1 MSEQKE
7 KPERKERR
15 ERPDRKARAERKER
29 RERPERKERPARAE
43 RRERPDRK
51 ERPARGERRE
61 RAAKPVKL
69 NVINEPKESYTGGK
83 SSLCPGCGHDQIS
96 NVIISA
102 AWENGIQPHRIAKM
116 SGIGCS
122 SKTPAYYL
130 GQSHGFNTVHGRMP
144 SVTTGAYAVNKDL
157 LYIGVSGDG
166 DSASIGIGQLI
177 HAIRRN
183 MDMVYIVENNG
194 VYGLTKGQ
202 YSATADIGSKKK
214 KGPIN
219 KTQPIDLC
227 ALAINLGCTFVAR
240 SFSGSKKQL
249 NAILKAAMSHKGFAL
264 IDVISP
270 CVTFNNNDESM
281 RSYGYVRDNEITL
294 HMADYIPH
302 FNPIPEVEVPEGNFR
317 DITLHDGSTI
327 RLETISDT
335 HDPSDAV
342 AALTALHEAETMA
355 KHVTGLLYFD
365 STKASLVED
374 LGLVDTPLIDI
385 PDKELRP
392 SEAMLNKI
400 NAAYLA

>member
-1 MSEQKE
+1 MSEEKE

-15 ERPDRKARAERKER
+15 ERPERKARAERKER
-29 RERPERKERPARAE
+29 RERPERKERPARS
-43 RRERPDRK
+43 
-51 ERPARGERRE
+51 ERRE
-61 RAAKPVKL
+61 RAPRAVKL

-166 DSASIGIGQLI
+166 DSASIGVGQLI

-249 NAILKAAMSHKGFAL
+249 NALLKAAMSHKGFAL

-281 RSYGYVRDNEITL
+281 RSYGYVKDNEITL
-294 HMADYIPH
+294 HMTDYIPH
-302 FNPIPEVEVPEGNFR
+302 FNPIPEVDVPEGNFR

-335 HDPSDAV
+335 HDPSNAV

-365 STKASLVED
+365 NTKASLVED

-385 PDKELRP
+385 PDNELRP
-392 SEAMLNKI
+392 SEAMLDKI
-400 NAAYLA
+400 NEAYLN

>member
-1 MSEQKE
+1 MSDK
-7 KPERKERR
+7 
-15 ERPDRKARAERKER
+15 
-29 RERPERKERPARAE
+29 PARA
-43 RRERPDRK
+43 
-51 ERPARGERRE
+51 
-61 RAAKPVKL
+61 VKL
-69 NVINEPKESYTGGK
+69 NVLNEPKESYTGGP

-96 NVIISA
+96 NVIITA
-102 AWENGIQPHRIAKM
+102 AWENGIEPHRIAKM

-144 SVTTGAYAVNKDL
+144 SVTTGAYAINKDL
-157 LYIGVSGDG
+157 MYLGVSGDG

-202 YSATADIGSKKK
+202 YSATADVGSKKK
-214 KGPIN
+214 KGPAN
-219 KTQPIDLC
+219 ETQPIDLC

-249 NAILKAAMSHKGFAL
+249 TSILKAAMSHKGFAL

-281 RSYGYVRDNEITL
+281 RSYGYVKENEITL

-302 FNPIPEVEVPEGNFR
+302 FNPMVEIEVPEGHFR

-327 RLETISDT
+327 RLETISDE

-342 AALTALHEAETMA
+342 AALTALHGAEAGK

-365 STKASLVED
+365 ATKPSLAED
-374 LGLVDTPLIDI
+374 LGLVDDALVDV
-385 PDKELRP
+385 PDEVLRP
-392 SEAMLNKI
+392 DRASLDALN
-400 NAAYLA
+400 AEFLA

>member
-1 MSEQKE
+1 MSDK
-7 KPERKERR
+7 
-15 ERPDRKARAERKER
+15 
-29 RERPERKERPARAE
+29 PARA
-43 RRERPDRK
+43 
-51 ERPARGERRE
+51 AR
-61 RAAKPVKL
+61 PVKL
-69 NVINEPKESYTGGK
+69 NVINEPKDSYTGGP

-96 NVIISA
+96 NVIITA
-102 AWENGIQPHRIAKM
+102 AWENGIEPHRIAKM

-144 SVTTGAYAVNKDL
+144 SVTTGAYAINKDL
-157 LYIGVSGDG
+157 LYLGVSGDG

-202 YSATADIGSKKK
+202 YSATADVGSKKK
-214 KGPIN
+214 KGPAN
-219 KTQPIDLC
+219 ETQPIDLC

-249 NAILKAAMSHKGFAL
+249 TSLLKAAMSHKGFAL

-281 RSYGYVRDNEITL
+281 RSYGYVKENEVTL

-302 FNPIPEVEVPEGNFR
+302 FNPVEEIEVPEGHYR

-327 RLETISDT
+327 RLETISAE
-335 HDPSDAV
+335 HDPGDAM
-342 AALTALHEAETMA
+342 AALTALHKAETGK

-365 STKASLVED
+365 ASKPSLAED
-374 LGLVDTPLIDI
+374 LGLVDEPLLDVADDALR
-385 PDKELRP
+385 PDKASLD
-392 SEAMLNKI
+392 ALN
-400 NAAYLA
+400 AEFLA

>member
-1 MSEQKE
+1 MS
-7 KPERKERR
+7 
-15 ERPDRKARAERKER
+15 D
-29 RERPERKERPARAE
+29 RPARA
-43 RRERPDRK
+43 
-51 ERPARGERRE
+51 
-61 RAAKPVKL
+61 VKL
-69 NVINEPKESYTGGK
+69 NVLNEPKESYTGGP

-96 NVIISA
+96 NVIITA
-102 AWENGIQPHRIAKM
+102 AWENGIEPHRIAKM

-144 SVTTGAYAVNKDL
+144 SVTTGAYAINKEL
-157 LYIGVSGDG
+157 LYLGVSGDG

-202 YSATADIGSKKK
+202 YSATADVGSKKK
-214 KGPIN
+214 KGPAN
-219 KTQPIDLC
+219 ETQPIDLC

-249 NAILKAAMSHKGFAL
+249 TSILKAAMSHKGFAL

-281 RSYGYVRDNEITL
+281 RSYGYVKENEITL

-302 FNPIPEVEVPEGNFR
+302 FNPMVEIEVPEGHYR

-327 RLETISDT
+327 RLETISDE
-335 HDPSDAV
+335 HDPSNAV
-342 AALTALHEAETMA
+342 AALTALHEAEA
-355 KHVTGLLYFD
+355 GKKHVTGLLYFD
-365 STKASLVED
+365 ATKPSLAED
-374 LGLVDTPLIDI
+374 LGLVEQALVDV
-385 PDKELRP
+385 PDEALRP
-392 SEAMLNKI
+392 DRASLDALN
-400 NAAYLA
+400 AEFLA

>member
-1 MSEQKE
+1 MSET
-7 KPERKERR
+7 P
-15 ERPDRKARAERKER
+15 A
-29 RERPERKERPARAE
+29 RPA
-43 RRERPDRK
+43 K
-51 ERPARGERRE
+51 V
-61 RAAKPVKL
+61 VKL
-69 NVINEPKESYTGGK
+69 NMINEPKDSYTGGP

-96 NVIISA
+96 NVIIAA
-102 AWENGIQPHRIAKM
+102 AWENGIEPHRIAKM

-157 LYIGVSGDG
+157 LYLGVSGDG

-183 MDMVYIVENNG
+183 VDMVYILENNG

-214 KGPIN
+214 KGAVN
-219 KTQPIDLC
+219 ETQPIDLC

-249 NAILKAAMSHKGFAL
+249 KALVKAAMSHKGFAL

-270 CVTFNNNDESM
+270 CVTFNNNDESLK
-281 RSYGYVRDNEITL
+281 SYGYVKDNNVTL
-294 HMADYIPH
+294 HIADYIP
-302 FNPIPEVEVPEGNFR
+302 NRAPMEEIEVPEGHYR
-317 DITLHDGSTI
+317 DITLHDGSII
-327 RLETISDT
+327 RLETISED
-335 HDPSDAV
+335 HDPTNAV
-342 AALTALHEAETMA
+342 AALSALHAADAEA

-365 STKASLVED
+365 GNKPSLIED
-374 LGLVDTPLIDI
+374 LELVDRALIDVA
-385 PDKELRP
+385 DDELRP
-392 SEAMLNKI
+392 SSETLDKL
-400 NAAYLA
+400 NAAFLS

>member
-1 MSEQKE
+1 MSD
-7 KPERKERR
+7 KP
-15 ERPDRKARAERKER
+15 
-29 RERPERKERPARAE
+29 ERPARA
-43 RRERPDRK
+43 
-51 ERPARGERRE
+51 
-61 RAAKPVKL
+61 VKL
-69 NVINEPKESYTGGK
+69 NVINEPKDSYTGGK

-96 NVIISA
+96 NVIITA
-102 AWENGIQPHRIAKM
+102 AWESGIEPHRIAKM

-130 GQSHGFNTVHGRMP
+130 GKSHGFNTVHGRMP

-183 MDMVYIVENNG
+183 MDMVYIIENNG

-249 NAILKAAMSHKGFAL
+249 NSLIKAAMSHKGFAL

-281 RSYGYVRDNEITL
+281 KSYGYVKENEITL

-302 FNPIPEVEVPEGNFR
+302 FNPITEVEVPEGHYR

-327 RLETISDT
+327 RLETISEE
-335 HDPSDAV
+335 HDPADAV
-342 AALTALHEAETMA
+342 AALTALHNAESDA

-365 STKASLVED
+365 NTKASLAED
-374 LGLVDTPLIDI
+374 LGLIEKALIDVA
-385 PDKELRP
+385 DEELRP
-392 SEAMLNKI
+392 SQSILDEI
-400 NAAYLA
+400 NSAFMD

>member
-1 MSEQKE
+1 MSDK
-7 KPERKERR
+7 
-15 ERPDRKARAERKER
+15 
-29 RERPERKERPARAE
+29 PARA
-43 RRERPDRK
+43 
-51 ERPARGERRE
+51 
-61 RAAKPVKL
+61 VKL
-69 NVINEPKESYTGGK
+69 NVLNEPKESYTGGP

-96 NVIISA
+96 NVIITA
-102 AWENGIQPHRIAKM
+102 AWENGIEPHRIAKM

-144 SVTTGAYAVNKDL
+144 SVTTGAYAINKDL
-157 LYIGVSGDG
+157 LYLGVSGDG

-202 YSATADIGSKKK
+202 YSATADVGSKKK
-214 KGPIN
+214 KGPAN
-219 KTQPIDLC
+219 ETQPSDLC

-249 NAILKAAMSHKGFAL
+249 TSIIKAAMSHKGFAL

-281 RSYGYVRDNEITL
+281 RSYGYVKENEITL

-302 FNPIPEVEVPEGNFR
+302 FNPMVEIEVPEGHFR

-327 RLETISDT
+327 RLETISDK
-335 HDPSDAV
+335 HDPSNAV
-342 AALTALHEAETMA
+342 AALTALHEAESDK

-365 STKASLVED
+365 ATKPSLAED
-374 LGLVDTPLIDI
+374 LGLVDDALVDV
-385 PDKELRP
+385 PDEALRP
-392 SEAMLNKI
+392 DRASLDALN
-400 NAAYLA
+400 AEFLA

>member
-1 MSEQKE
+1 MSE
-7 KPERKERR
+7 KPK
-15 ERPDRKARAERKER
+15 
-29 RERPERKERPARAE
+29 RPARAI
-43 RRERPDRK
+43 
-51 ERPARGERRE
+51 
-61 RAAKPVKL
+61 KL
-69 NVINEPKESYTGGK
+69 NMLDEPKDSYTGGK

-96 NVIISA
+96 NVIVTA
-102 AWENGIQPHRIAKM
+102 AWENGIEPHRVAKM

-130 GQSHGFNTVHGRMP
+130 GKSHGFNTVHGRMP
-144 SVTTGAYAVNKDL
+144 SVTTGAYAINKDL

-214 KGPIN
+214 KGAPN
-219 KTQPIDLC
+219 ETQPIDLC
-227 ALAINLGCTFVAR
+227 ALAINLGCSFVAR

-249 NAILKAAMSHKGFAL
+249 TSLLKAAMSHKGFAF

-281 RSYGYVRDNEITL
+281 RSYGYVKENEITL
-294 HMADYIPH
+294 HMTDYIPH
-302 FNPIPEVEVPEGNFR
+302 FNPIEEVEVPEGHFT

-327 RLETISDT
+327 RLETISSE
-335 HDPSDAV
+335 HDPGNAV
-342 AALTALHEAETMA
+342 AALTALHEAEA
-355 KHVTGLLYFD
+355 NKKHVTGLLYFD
-365 STKASLVED
+365 SSKPSLAED
-374 LGLVDTPLIDI
+374 MELVDTPLVDV
-385 PDKELRP
+385 PDAVLRP
-392 SEAMLNKI
+392 GKDTLDKI
-400 NAAYLA
+400 NAVLHS

>member
-1 MSEQKE
+1 MSDEKE
-7 KPERKERR
+7 KSERKERR
-15 ERPDRKARAERKER
+15 ERPERKARAER
-29 RERPERKERPARAE
+29 RERPERKERPAR
-43 RRERPDRK
+43 
-51 ERPARGERRE
+51 GERRE
-61 RAAKPVKL
+61 RAPRAVKL

-294 HMADYIPH
+294 HMTDYIPH
-302 FNPIPEVEVPEGNFR
+302 FNPIPEVEVPEGNYR

-335 HDPSDAV
+335 HDPSNAV

-365 STKASLVED
+365 STKASLAED

-385 PDKELRP
+385 PDNKLRP
-392 SEAMLNKI
+392 SEAMLDKI

>member
-1 MSEQKE
+1 MSD
-7 KPERKERR
+7 KP
-15 ERPDRKARAERKER
+15 
-29 RERPERKERPARAE
+29 ERPARA
-43 RRERPDRK
+43 
-51 ERPARGERRE
+51 
-61 RAAKPVKL
+61 VKL
-69 NVINEPKESYTGGK
+69 NVINEPKDSYTGGK
-83 SSLCPGCGHDQIS
+83 SSLCPGCGHDQVS
-96 NVIISA
+96 NVIVTA
-102 AWENGIQPHRIAKM
+102 AWESGIEPHRIAKM

-130 GQSHGFNTVHGRMP
+130 GKSHGFNTVHGRMP

-183 MDMVYIVENNG
+183 MDMVYIIENNG

-249 NAILKAAMSHKGFAL
+249 NSLIKAAMSHKGFAL

-281 RSYGYVRDNEITL
+281 KSYGYVKENEITL

-302 FNPIPEVEVPEGNFR
+302 FNPITEVEVPEGHYR

-327 RLETISDT
+327 RLETISEE
-335 HDPSDAV
+335 HDPADAV
-342 AALTALHEAETMA
+342 AALTALHNAESDA

-365 STKASLVED
+365 NTKASLAED
-374 LGLVDTPLIDI
+374 LGLIEKALIDV
-385 PDKELRP
+385 PDEELRP
-392 SEAMLNKI
+392 SQSVLDEI
-400 NAAYLA
+400 NSALMG

>member
-1 MSEQKE
+1 MSDK
-7 KPERKERR
+7 
-15 ERPDRKARAERKER
+15 
-29 RERPERKERPARAE
+29 PARAI
-43 RRERPDRK
+43 
-51 ERPARGERRE
+51 
-61 RAAKPVKL
+61 KL
-69 NVINEPKESYTGGK
+69 NVLNEPKDSYTGGP

-96 NVIISA
+96 NVIITA
-102 AWENGIQPHRIAKM
+102 AWENGIEPHRIAKM

-144 SVTTGAYAVNKDL
+144 SVTTGAYAINKDL
-157 LYIGVSGDG
+157 LYLGVSGDG

-202 YSATADIGSKKK
+202 YSATADVGSKKK

-219 KTQPIDLC
+219 ETQPIDLC

-249 NAILKAAMSHKGFAL
+249 TSLLKAAMSHKGFAL

-281 RSYGYVRDNEITL
+281 RSYGYVKENEITL

-302 FNPIPEVEVPEGNFR
+302 FNPVEEIEVPEGHYR

-327 RLETISDT
+327 RLETISSE
-335 HDPSDAV
+335 HDPADAM
-342 AALTALHEAETMA
+342 AALTALHEAENGK

-365 STKASLVED
+365 ASKPSLAED
-374 LGLVDTPLIDI
+374 LGLVEEPLLDLPDEVLR
-385 PDKELRP
+385 PDKASLD
-392 SEAMLNKI
+392 ALN
-400 NAAYLA
+400 AEFLS

>member
-1 MSEQKE
+1 MS
-7 KPERKERR
+7 
-15 ERPDRKARAERKER
+15 D
-29 RERPERKERPARAE
+29 RPARA
-43 RRERPDRK
+43 
-51 ERPARGERRE
+51 
-61 RAAKPVKL
+61 VKL
-69 NVINEPKESYTGGK
+69 NVLNEPKESYTGGP

-96 NVIISA
+96 NVIITA
-102 AWENGIQPHRIAKM
+102 AWENGLEPHRIAKM

-144 SVTTGAYAVNKDL
+144 SVTTGAYAINKDL
-157 LYIGVSGDG
+157 LYLGVSGDG

-202 YSATADIGSKKK
+202 YSATADVGSKKK
-214 KGPIN
+214 KGPAN
-219 KTQPIDLC
+219 ETQPIDLC

-249 NAILKAAMSHKGFAL
+249 TSILKAAMSHKGFAL

-281 RSYGYVRDNEITL
+281 RSYGYVKEIEITL

-302 FNPIPEVEVPEGNFR
+302 FNPMVEIEVPEGHYR

-327 RLETISDT
+327 RLETISDE
-335 HDPSDAV
+335 HDPSNAV
-342 AALTALHEAETMA
+342 AALTALHEAEA
-355 KHVTGLLYFD
+355 GKKHVTGLLYFD
-365 STKASLVED
+365 ATKPSLAED
-374 LGLVDTPLIDI
+374 LGLVDEALVDV
-385 PDKELRP
+385 PDEALRP
-392 SEAMLNKI
+392 DRASLDALN
-400 NAAYLA
+400 AEFLA